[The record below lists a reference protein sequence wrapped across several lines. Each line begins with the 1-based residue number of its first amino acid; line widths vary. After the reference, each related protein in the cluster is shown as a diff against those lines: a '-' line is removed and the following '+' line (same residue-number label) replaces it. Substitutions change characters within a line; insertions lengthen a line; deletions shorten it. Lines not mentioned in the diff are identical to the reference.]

1 MPTCT
6 PLRLYTHLSRQLTPR
21 IEAFLTK
28 RGQKNLAS
36 LVQGPSA
43 PGQQQAHVGNGGTYN
58 SSQNA
63 PVTNAEID
71 QIMADS
77 SRAGTATPP
86 IQPGYQQGGR
96 QRGFQQQGNQQQM
109 NYQPRVKQQR

>member
-1 MPTCT
+1 MPICT
-6 PLRLYTHLSRQLTPR
+6 PSPSLADNSKLTIR

-36 LVQGPSA
+36 LVQNPSA
-43 PGQQQAHVGNGGTYN
+43 PGQQAHVGNGGTYN
-58 SSQNA
+58 STQNA

-71 QIMADS
+71 QIMAES

-86 IQPGYQQGGR
+86 IQPNYQQGGR
-96 QRGFQQQGNQQQM
+96 QQQGFQQQGNQQQM